1 MPATPEPQPLA
12 ETPPQGGPTDE
23 ELAALGAKDN
33 QSIDTNMAP
42 AAQVPF
48 DPAAGLDDVEKQ
60 IATPIQGYDQVPQES
75 RPTVGD
81 DKTAQEDTPEGA
93 AARQR
98 IMLADE
104 TQKAMQAAADNE
116 LVTNAYAAESVRQAT
131 EIQRRAVEREQIVK
145 KYQGDIDQTMQ
156 MVREGRV
163 RPNAFWADMS
173 TSNKVGH
180 AMMLFMS
187 GFTSHV
193 KGGDNK
199 LLEQIN
205 HLIDRNIDAQKANLA
220 NNYNILGALR
230 GGVADELGASERA
243 QADANMAGLASI
255 ESLKMQVMA
264 RAAKMPGNVSAQTR
278 AKMIT
283 DALQQKQQAL
293 AQEAAQRAADDE
305 IKRRSAYADMIKKE
319 RDAGIGQGSAGGT
332 GGSGSG
338 VPSTKV
344 TATEWER
351 LGADKKLQ
359 PLLVGDG
366 TDLSRFKNIDE
377 AVKAGAITV
386 AKSPKD
392 AEALAKRSETIN
404 LVHTRL
410 RKAIAVARGKS
421 MGSWN
426 KDTGDVLQA
435 VGQVKA
441 ALLDYYDGNIKQVE
455 FAMSSIFGGQPDEK
469 GVVSWLK
476 DKVTKGESE
485 GSALAD
491 DLRRGGEFL
500 QEQRDNDYI
509 RYAGRKPASK
519 SAWDLTMPEPEL
531 DAAGRANKERADA
544 TKVAKN
550 GATPADRSKAI
561 NTMIGKGL
569 TATRKDERGNWAV
582 IDPAT
587 GAQKPVANRDEA
599 LAAVD
604 AWRTQIAE
612 AILNIPDAKE
622 RDRLTAAAEKQY
634 IATRNQILTWK
645 PPTRPLVTG
654 ESDWAT
660 PGMRTLRINK

>member
-1 MPATPEPQPLA
+1 M
-12 ETPPQGGPTDE
+12 
-23 ELAALGAKDN
+23 
-33 QSIDTNMAP
+33 
-42 AAQVPF
+42 
-48 DPAAGLDDVEKQ
+48 
-60 IATPIQGYDQVPQES
+60 
-75 RPTVGD
+75 
-81 DKTAQEDTPEGA
+81 
-93 AARQR
+93 
-98 IMLADE
+98 IM
-104 TQKAMQAAADNE
+104 
-116 LVTNAYAAESVRQAT
+116 
-131 EIQRRAVEREQIVK
+131 
-145 KYQGDIDQTMQ
+145 
-156 MVREGRV
+156 
-163 RPNAFWADMS
+163 
-173 TSNKVGH
+173 
-180 AMMLFMS
+180 
-187 GFTSHV
+187 
-193 KGGDNK
+193 
-199 LLEQIN
+199 
-205 HLIDRNIDAQKANLA
+205 
-220 NNYNILGALR
+220 
-230 GGVADELGASERA
+230 
-243 QADANMAGLASI
+243 
-255 ESLKMQVMA
+255 
-264 RAAKMPGNVSAQTR
+264 
-278 AKMIT
+278 
-283 DALQQKQQAL
+283 DALQQKQRAL
-293 AQEAAQRAADDE
+293 AEQAAAEAADLE

-319 RDAGIGQGSAGGT
+319 QEAGLARPPGAPGGAGT
-332 GGSGSG
+332 GSGSAT
-338 VPSTKV
+338 PSTKV

-410 RKAIAVARGKS
+410 RKAIAIARGKS
-421 MGSWN
+421 MGSWS

-476 DKVTKGESE
+476 DKVTKGGSE
-485 GSALAD
+485 GGELAD

-531 DAAGRANKERADA
+531 DAEQRANRERADA

-561 NTMIGKGL
+561 GTMIGKGL
-569 TATRKDERGNWAV
+569 QANRKDERGNWTV

-587 GAQKPVANRDEA
+587 GAPVAAANRDAA

-604 AWRTQIAE
+604 AWRTRIAE
-612 AILNIPDAKE
+612 AILGIPDEKE
-622 RDRLTAAAEKQY
+622 RDKLTAAAEKQY
-634 IATRNQILTWK
+634 VAIRNQILTWK
-645 PPTRPLVTG
+645 PPAKPIVSSEPVWG
-654 ESDWAT
+654 
-660 PGMRTLRINK
+660 GMQKIRINK